1 MIFHFVHEF
10 PIQQIFDKVDDSV
23 VAGWL
28 MRRSVVDPKGSW
40 DVLLSIQRDAKRC
53 QRAVIFGAG
62 IQISLWPARH
72 GDWKGKISQ
81 I

>member
-28 MRRSVVDPKGSW
+28 MRRSVVDPK
-40 DVLLSIQRDAKRC
+40 RC
-53 QRAVIFGAG
+53 KEMPKSCDFWGWHSNLVV
-62 IQISLWPARH
+62 AR
-72 GDWKGKISQ
+72 Q
-81 I
+81 AR